1 MKTMTQA
8 DKKILK
14 KAYDVLE
21 SPGFAIQVMNKI
33 GKPLELGMNSLP
45 KSINKKVEAVS
56 RIALTKSAKM
66 ALFTMSK
73 SKAASPSNWLHRT
86 TVWATG
92 FGGGFLGIYGTLAE
106 IPISTTIML
115 RSIFDIARS
124 EGEDLSSPETGIAA
138 LQVFA
143 LGGSNSN
150 DDLADSAYY
159 AVRVGM
165 SLEVKSALDFLAKSG
180 GKLADKSA
188 PAIVKLISKI
198 AARFGVTVSEKAAAQ
213 AMPFVGG
220 AIGAI
225 INDIFIAHYQNMAR
239 GHFTVRRLERKYGK
253 ELVQETYESFKGK

>member
-14 KAYDVLE
+14 NAYDVLE

-106 IPISTTIML
+106 IPIST
-115 RSIFDIARS
+115 SITSSKKLALGRIQTRLSPYMAWYTTA
-124 EGEDLSSPETGIAA
+124 SSPVASMVA
-138 LQVFA
+138 K
-143 LGGSNSN
+143 
-150 DDLADSAYY
+150 
-159 AVRVGM
+159 
-165 SLEVKSALDFLAKSG
+165 VKN
-180 GKLADKSA
+180 
-188 PAIVKLISKI
+188 
-198 AARFGVTVSEKAAAQ
+198 R
-213 AMPFVGG
+213 
-220 AIGAI
+220 
-225 INDIFIAHYQNMAR
+225 
-239 GHFTVRRLERKYGK
+239 
-253 ELVQETYESFKGK
+253 